1 MIWYWRNCSLWK
13 CRNIIIHNFGMPF
26 VTAEFVL
33 LFRKW
38 TLHFLYAVIVPK
50 ICNLLLVLFVC
61 LPLLLAKKNSCIT
74 YLLNLFLW
82 VSICRDI
89 SWCKCYEIW
98 KKKKNEKL
106 SRIHLHSL
114 HDIFFPVG
122 WTDADPWGCW
132 EMTLIDGCCLRSQ
145 HTADSRNPTRVSS
158 ALWRAWSNK
167 IIFLINLSSTSVAA
181 MLGKINCLS
190 VLSLSWICLCLFQL
204 PREMHPCPSLYWK
217 LEERF

>member
-1 MIWYWRNCSLWK
+1 MQ
-13 CRNIIIHNFGMPF
+13 PF
-26 VTAEFVL
+26 TSS
-33 LFRKW
+33 
-38 TLHFLYAVIVPK
+38 I
-50 ICNLLLVLFVC
+50 C
-61 LPLLLAKKNSCIT
+61 LPASPTCKEEFLHNISFKSFPLSK
-74 YLLNLFLW
+74 YLQRYFLMQMLRNL
-82 VSICRDI
+82 
-89 SWCKCYEIW
+89 K